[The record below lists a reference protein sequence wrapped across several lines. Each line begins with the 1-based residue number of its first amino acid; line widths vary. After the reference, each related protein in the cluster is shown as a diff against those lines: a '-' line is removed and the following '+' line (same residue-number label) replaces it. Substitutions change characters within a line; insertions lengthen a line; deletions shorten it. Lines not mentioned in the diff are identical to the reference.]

1 MQPAARE
8 GDDHSCP
15 KHISGPIEG
24 PCFPRVLIA
33 GKAAARVGDAAS
45 CEGLPD
51 VITNGAPL
59 VMMGG
64 VPAAR
69 RGDHTLHRGV
79 IMTGCDTVLIG
90 TPPTDASG
98 DAIFIPAPCA
108 YLKKAATVE
117 AVLGEFTRHETP
129 VEVTSGP
136 TPTMYTFPG
145 DATSQAARV
154 YEINVHGH
162 TVSVIMPVSGPGP
175 GHLPSLA
182 QVANALGML
191 SEEQLRE
198 VMIVRLSPNPNPE
211 DPGWAVKYN
220 TPGFTSG
227 ANGGGYTVTY
237 FPGNGDFSPTVD
249 STMIHEAGHIYAE
262 RLWKDPAN
270 LAAWE
275 AARKADGRS
284 PSDYADNSVGEDFAE
299 SCVMYALS
307 KGTACEGCARRLFP
321 ARYRALDRLYPE
333 GFPLRYK
340 PRPGPAQPLVE
351 NRP

>member
-45 CEGLPD
+45 CDGLPD
-51 VITNGAPL
+51 VITNGAAL

-69 RGDHTLHRGV
+69 RGDRTLHRGV

-90 TPPTDASG
+90 TPPTDSSG
-98 DAIFIPAPCA
+98 EVISIPAACD
-108 YLKKAATVE
+108 YLKKGPLMAAT
-117 AVLGEFTRHETP
+117 LGEFTRHETP
-129 VEVTSGP
+129 VNVTSGP
-136 TPTMYTFPG
+136 TTTMFAFPG
-145 DATSQAARV
+145 GAQPQTAHV
-154 YEINVHGH
+154 YEIDVHGH
-162 TVSVIMPVSGPGP
+162 HVTVVVPVARPRDGAIPT
-175 GHLPSLA
+175 LA
-182 QVANALGML
+182 QVTNALGML

-198 VMIVRLSPNPNPE
+198 TQQVTLSPYHNPE
-211 DPGWAVKYN
+211 DAKWAKEY
-220 TPGFTSG
+220 TTEGFISG
-227 ANGGGYTVTY
+227 ANGGDHIVTY
-237 FPGNGDFSPTVD
+237 FSPNGAFSPTVD
-249 STMIHEAGHIYAE
+249 ATIIHEGGHLYAQ
-262 RLWKDPAN
+262 RLWRDPTN
-270 LAAWE
+270 VAAWE

-284 PSDYADNSVGEDFAE
+284 PSDYADKALAEDFAE

-307 KGTACEGCARRLFP
+307 KGTACEGCARKLFP
-321 ARYRALDRLYPE
+321 ARYRELDRLYPE

-340 PRPGPAQPLVE
+340 PRRGPVQPLAE
-351 NRP
+351 KRP